1 MRRPPR
7 EVTTFSMSA
16 LDVLAMSTGVFVLLL
31 VMMIPYY
38 RKTLDAEA
46 RLQQLRATII
56 ATEAETAAV
65 AARAAWADDEAEA
78 LLGEVSH
85 LTAVAKSLEQR
96 ADLDRSAR
104 PRIPKPAPPAPQPSA
119 PKTPPVPALGTPVAG
134 ELDLVFV
141 IDRTASMTPAIG
153 ELALDLSSIVRVLER
168 LVPSVRIGVV
178 AYSDRDTG
186 QNPITVLPLTA
197 TTPSLPRILQ
207 FVQGLRASSISSPTP
222 EEDDYLGLQT
232 AVTFAYRPTAI
243 QSLVLIGDAAAHPE
257 EVAPALQLVRAF
269 VARGTAAGDK
279 RTVSALF
286 VTTPGSLLRGQIDRS
301 FFQGIAAAGNGTFT
315 DHAGSMIDSVL
326 ASVLIE

>member
-1 MRRPPR
+1 
-7 EVTTFSMSA
+7 MSA

-65 AARAAWADDEAEA
+65 AARAATAEDEAEA

-85 LTAVAKSLEQR
+85 VTAAAKSLEQR
-96 ADLDRSAR
+96 AALDRSAR

-119 PKTPPVPALGTPVAG
+119 PKTPPALGTPVAG

-197 TTPSLPRILQ
+197 TTSSLPRILQ

-232 AVTFAYRPTAI
+232 AVSFAYRPTAI

-269 VARGTAAGDK
+269 VARGPAAGGK